1 MFVCKFLCHFLKPVL
16 IEFRTAGAY
25 LSILAQSL
33 VDRRAGLQGG
43 ASVRQHRPQ
52 PLLPRCATSLHDSE
66 PHKSVL
72 ARGANLL
79 QEHARRRRRAHSLP
93 AHARI

>member
-1 MFVCKFLCHFLKPVL
+1 MCVCKFCSIFFETRFEMSLGG
-16 IEFRTAGAY
+16 AGN
-25 LSILAQSL
+25 LSFLAQAWSTGTL
-33 VDRRAGLQGG
+33 GSREG

-52 PLLPRCATSLHDSE
+52 PLLPRCAASLRDSE